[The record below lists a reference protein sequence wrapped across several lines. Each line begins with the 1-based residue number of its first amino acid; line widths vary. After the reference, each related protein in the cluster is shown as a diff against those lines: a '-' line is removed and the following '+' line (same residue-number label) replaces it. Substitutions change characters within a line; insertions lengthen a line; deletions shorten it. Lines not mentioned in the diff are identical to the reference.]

1 MSGMFDDFKEQVR
14 SQANIVEIISEYV
27 PLKKRGG
34 SFWGCCPFHGEK
46 TPSFSVT
53 PDKNF
58 FYCYGCHVGGDVFTF
73 VMKMENCTFPE
84 ALKLLAN
91 KLGIAVPEKEKT
103 KAELEREKQ
112 AKQVIAAN
120 ELATRFFQACLTK
133 TDYGIK
139 AQEYLTGRG
148 ITPEIIE
155 RFSIGVAL
163 PNYNALLSA
172 LGKRG
177 CSAGLLV
184 QAGLAVNY
192 DRGPMDKFRGRVMI
206 PIQDPRGHVVGF
218 GGRILEQNSQQMA
231 KYMNTGETEWF
242 NKRTLLFG
250 MNVALKEIKKRR
262 QAVIVE
268 GYMDAIALH
277 SHNITNAVASLGT
290 AFTAQQCRKIL
301 RYSPNIYFCY
311 DSDNAGQAATMRA
324 LAIAS
329 SNGANVKVITIPDG
343 KDPDEFLRHHGSKE
357 FYALIDKALPL
368 MEYQLQYVLK
378 STDRN
383 TLEGKLLAVNQLM
396 PLLANITNT
405 VERNEYIIRISNVLG
420 IDEGVIRSDLQRQNS
435 QRNFNAYDVST
446 DNLPGINSRK
456 AFSEKKDALTMAGRC
471 IIKKIWH
478 EASILDYVL
487 NLIPAEEFPNKIH
500 GEILKYLAN
509 TLANNQPFTD
519 IDAAEKLSDTAYS
532 ELSHCLVEEFTT
544 DDDIQ
549 LTEDCLKLLR
559 RYYLNSNYE
568 KHRLLADELQRN
580 GDSRFLE
587 ELKISQQIRM
597 EMDNLSS

>member
-1 MSGMFDDFKEQVR
+1 MSGMFDDVKEQVR

-139 AQEYLTGRG
+139 AQEYLAGRG

-268 GYMDAIALH
+268 GYMDAISLH
-277 SHNITNAVASLGT
+277 AAGIDWAVASMGT
-290 AFTAQQCRKIL
+290 AFAQEQAKLLARAADEVVF
-301 RYSPNIYFCY
+301 SY
-311 DSDNAGQAATMRA
+311 DSDAAGQRATVRA
-324 LAIAS
+324 VSIAKEA
-329 SNGANVKVITIPDG
+329 GLKVRVLIVPDG
-343 KDPDEFLRHHGSKE
+343 KDPDEFVRKHGKDAYLRLIETAVSGIE
-357 FYALIDKALPL
+357 FQ
-368 MEYQLQYVLK
+368 MQYVISQNNVSNLAGK
-378 STDRN
+378 VEAVSN
-383 TLEGKLLAVNQLM
+383 ILPFLLECQNEIEASEHIRRLAQRL
-396 PLLANITNT
+396 T
-405 VERNEYIIRISNVLG
+405 
-420 IDEGVIRSDLQRQNS
+420 IDEGLI
-435 QRNFNAYDVST
+435 AEEY
-446 DNLPGINSRK
+446 RK
-456 AFSEKKDALTMAGRC
+456 AARRGGRQQTGQPTVIPEEKSAG
-471 IIKKIWH
+471 IGQQ
-478 EASILDYVL
+478 
-487 NLIPAEEFPNKIH
+487 AEELLLRLLLEQPQLCDECCAEVKETGF
-500 GEILKYLAN
+500 EDAVLAQLFDRLCELG
-509 TLANNQPFTD
+509 TAYTTDKLNNVLD
-519 IDAAEKLSDTAYS
+519 DAAQTALARILAHQLPEGDMDKLM
-532 ELSHCLVEEFTT
+532 
-544 DDDIQ
+544 Q
-549 LTEDCLKLLR
+549 DCLRQMRRLR
-559 RYYLNSNYE
+559 LEKEYE
-568 KHRLLADELQRN
+568 KHRLLADEYERSA
-580 GDSRFLE
+580 DERFLS
-587 ELKISQQIRM
+587 ELMESQRIKNEIKKLYGNQ
-597 EMDNLSS
+597 NK

>member
-139 AQEYLTGRG
+139 AQDY

-177 CSAGLLV
+177 CSVGLLV

-218 GGRILEQNSQQMA
+218 GGRILEQNAQQTA

-250 MNVALKEIKKRR
+250 MNVALKEIKKRH

-268 GYMDAIALH
+268 GYMDAISLH
-277 SHNITNAVASLGT
+277 ACGIDWAVASMGT
-290 AFTAQQCRKIL
+290 AFAQEQAKLLARAADEVVF
-301 RYSPNIYFCY
+301 SY
-311 DSDNAGQAATMRA
+311 DSDAAGQRATVRA
-324 LAIAS
+324 VSIAKEA
-329 SNGANVKVITIPDG
+329 GLKVRVLVVPDG
-343 KDPDEFLRHHGSKE
+343 KDPDEFVRKHGKDAYLQLIATAVSGIE
-357 FYALIDKALPL
+357 FQ
-368 MEYQLQYVLK
+368 MQYVISQNNVSNLAGK
-378 STDRN
+378 VEAVSN
-383 TLEGKLLAVNQLM
+383 ILPFLLECKNEIEVAQHIKTLAQRL
-396 PLLANITNT
+396 T
-405 VERNEYIIRISNVLG
+405 
-420 IDEGVIRSDLQRQNS
+420 IDEGLIMSEYRKL
-435 QRNFNAYDVST
+435 
-446 DNLPGINSRK
+446 SRK
-456 AFSEKKDALTMAGRC
+456 NERKDSASAWQRPTSVLSAEDQAEQLLLYVILKNTDLAFVYRDKIVDVGFISKVRGEIYEELLKQLDAGKQSSADKLFTELSSEAATELAQIMAKEIADANGEKLVDDCLRQMRRGALERRYEEHRLRADEYERLGDNRFLQELAESQK
-471 IIKKIWH
+471 IKNEIKK
-478 EASILDYVL
+478 LY
-487 NLIPAEEFPNKIH
+487 
-500 GEILKYLAN
+500 
-509 TLANNQPFTD
+509 
-519 IDAAEKLSDTAYS
+519 
-532 ELSHCLVEEFTT
+532 
-544 DDDIQ
+544 
-549 LTEDCLKLLR
+549 
-559 RYYLNSNYE
+559 
-568 KHRLLADELQRN
+568 
-580 GDSRFLE
+580 
-587 ELKISQQIRM
+587 
-597 EMDNLSS
+597 